1 MEQAPKPTEA
11 PQAKGKKTWVI
22 VAAAV
27 IIVVVAVAGLY
38 FAGYLGMQTAGTP
51 VSIFETSLGSCGT
64 ATNCNYNPV
73 SLPVALNTK
82 VTWTNSGQL
91 THTVTTN
98 STASPAPP
106 AAFDSGSLLQ
116 GQQFSHTFTVAGTY
130 KYYCTI
136 HSTFMKAEVIVT

>member
-22 VAAAV
+22 VGAVV
-27 IIVVVAVAGLY
+27 IIIVVAVAGLY

-51 VSIFETSLGSCGT
+51 VSMFETSLGSCGT
-64 ATNCNYNPV
+64 PTNCNYNPV
-73 SLPVALNTK
+73 SLPVAINTK
-82 VTWTNSGQL
+82 VTWTNNGQL
-91 THTVTTN
+91 AHTVTSN
-98 STASPAPP
+98 STANGSLPN
-106 AAFDSGSLLQ
+106 FDSSSMIQ
-116 GQQFSHTFTVAGTY
+116 GQQFSHTFTTAGTY